1 MPRRPRIVPSLLTLV
16 ACLALV
22 AGCASAGA
30 GSSAS
35 GGSPIPTAPVAPAA
49 TGSPLASAAPTPSGP
64 ASTALAT
71 VSATPSPATTPGAAA
86 AALAGR
92 AWATATLTDASTG
105 TPFTIASLAGRTV
118 FVEAMAIWCTNCRAQ
133 QGRFTEALTRLDP
146 SSVAYVVLTVDPS
159 EGAAALAKYKAD
171 RGFSGTY
178 AVTGK
183 AVSTALAADFGAN
196 VLNPPSV
203 PLILITPSGEI
214 RFTTGG
220 ESVDQIIKLA
230 RG

>member
-1 MPRRPRIVPSLLTLV
+1 MPRRPRIVPSVLTLV

-35 GGSPIPTAPVAPAA
+35 GGSLIPTAPVAPAA
-49 TGSPLASAAPTPSGP
+49 TGSPLPSAAPTPSGP

-71 VSATPSPATTPGAAA
+71 VSATPSSATTPGAAA
-86 AALAGR
+86 AA
-92 AWATATLTDASTG
+92 LTDASTG

-133 QGRFTEALTRLDP
+133 QGRFTEALARLD
-146 SSVAYVVLTVDPS
+146 SSRVAYVVLTVDPS

-171 RGFSGTY
+171 RGFSGIY
-178 AVTGK
+178 AVAGK
-183 AVSTALAADFGAN
+183 VVSTALAADFGAN

-203 PLILITPSGEI
+203 PLILITPAGEI

-230 RG
+230 GG